1 MRICHRESKKGNS
14 KRKRNLSYSKITDAE
29 SLAYTHSPIGS
40 GGTDWKLLFL
50 GTSNHLE
57 GLSEGE
63 ASARGGD
70 GAAEFF
76 GGFNPFLNDDFDVR
90 ELALDSGAV

>member
-63 ASARGGD
+63 ASARGG
-70 GAAEFF
+70 
-76 GGFNPFLNDDFDVR
+76 VR
-90 ELALDSGAV
+90 KEERKWRVTIVRLGRGRYDE